1 MTEFFAV
8 MIVAGLTQAI
18 IKDKHK
24 ACPYDT
30 VIVW

>member
-30 VIVW
+30 VIIW